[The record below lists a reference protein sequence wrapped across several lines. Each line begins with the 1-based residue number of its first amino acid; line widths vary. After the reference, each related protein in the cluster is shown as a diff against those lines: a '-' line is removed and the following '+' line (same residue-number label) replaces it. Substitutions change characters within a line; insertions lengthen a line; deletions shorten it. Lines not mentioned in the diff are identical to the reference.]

1 MYHKRARTLLID
13 QVPVPLQ
20 TSHRTTMRYSI
31 LFLGLIAVT
40 SGTPITTTTT
50 TTDSCQTPLQ
60 TFLAPLAND
69 PAAAKFCAAKYPT
82 DPSTA
87 ISSTA
92 NIKSN
97 NP

>member
-1 MYHKRARTLLID
+1 
-13 QVPVPLQ
+13 
-20 TSHRTTMRYSI
+20 MRYSI
-31 LFLGLIAVT
+31 LFLGLVAVT

-50 TTDSCQTPLQ
+50 TTTTDPCQTPLQ
-60 TFLAPLAND
+60 KFLAPLANE
-69 PAAAKFCAAKYPT
+69 PAAAKFCAAKYPS

-87 ISSTA
+87 TSSTA